1 VVDSTERSET
11 LVNLRWVF
19 AELAMS
25 AQRMRWLAQQAEI
38 EGLPDRATVMYSKAE
53 ADGGHAQAILDHLAE
68 FDLSLAI
75 SSTVEAPQQTSQQTQ
90 QQAAQ
95 KVPVRDAGDLAE
107 ALVAAVPPMVCG
119 LLDQLD
125 SFAAAARREGH
136 DQVADSLEVI
146 AGSQRRHLDAFN
158 GVMGDH

>member
-1 VVDSTERSET
+1 MVDSTERSET

-75 SSTVEAPQQTSQQTQ
+75 SSTVEAPQQTPQQT
-90 QQAAQ
+90 AQ

-107 ALVAAVPPMVCG
+107 ALVAAVPPMVCD

>member
-1 VVDSTERSET
+1 VVDPIERSET
-11 LVNLRWVF
+11 LANLRGLF

-38 EGLPDRATVMYSKAE
+38 EGLPDRATVLHSTAE

-75 SSTVEAPQQTSQQTQ
+75 SSTVEAPQQTP

-107 ALVAAVPPMVCG
+107 ALVAAVPPMVCD

>member
-1 VVDSTERSET
+1 VVDPIERSET
-11 LVNLRWVF
+11 LANLRGLF

-38 EGLPDRATVMYSKAE
+38 EGLPDRATVLHSTAE

-75 SSTVEAPQQTSQQTQ
+75 SSTQQDPQQAPQQDPQQSLQ
-90 QQAAQ
+90 HS
-95 KVPVRDAGDLAE
+95 AGDLAG
-107 ALVAAVPPMVCG
+107 ALSAAVPSMVGG
-119 LLDQLD
+119 LLEQLD
-125 SFAAAARREGH
+125 SYAAVARREGH

-158 GVMGDH
+158 GVIGDH